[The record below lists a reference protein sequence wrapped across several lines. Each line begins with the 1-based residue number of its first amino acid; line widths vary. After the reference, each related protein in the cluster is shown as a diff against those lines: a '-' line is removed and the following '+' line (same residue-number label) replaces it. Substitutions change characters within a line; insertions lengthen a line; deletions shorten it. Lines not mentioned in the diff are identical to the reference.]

1 MVQAVHVC
9 YSIFHPS
16 AERLHQKIV
25 GQLLLELNYDF
36 HLFSELPFTPSR
48 PTASEITP
56 HTITITWRPGVGGP
70 PVKSFTV
77 YHRTKSSSDWTVVTG
92 ISGRDSL
99 TLENLKPY
107 TTYQFR
113 VFALNEVGT
122 SKPSS
127 LLEVTT
133 HEKGLYIT
141 TVIIP
146 ESSVR

>member
-1 MVQAVHVC
+1 M
-9 YSIFHPS
+9 
-16 AERLHQKIV
+16 
-25 GQLLLELNYDF
+25 
-36 HLFSELPFTPSR
+36 
-48 PTASEITP
+48 
-56 HTITITWRPGVGGP
+56 GGP